1 MKNDNVLK
9 AAEYWDKK
17 VQVPTDPVVKITE
30 WLHSPLVGNY
40 CLSRLKVGNK
50 IMSVLQ
56 WLLWVKEKYVPKALE
71 CGLSLG
77 CGNGKLERHALF
89 LGVCEKFDAFDASS
103 RSINIAIEEGEKQ
116 GLSDKLHYEV
126 ADINN
131 ISLECDKYDIVFL
144 GSAMHHFQNLE
155 HVTSEIKKSLKKDGL
170 LIANEYI
177 GPSQFQWP
185 DKQVQIMNELLQL
198 LPLRLRHDV
207 TTNKP
212 KVPIT
217 RPTIEHMNTHDPSE
231 AIRSAEIVPI
241 LESSFEIIER
251 VDFGGT
257 LLHLLLQGIVDN
269 FDSSNEGDITILKM
283 LGYIEDILI
292 REGVLSSDFALLVAR
307 NKK

>member
-1 MKNDNVLK
+1 
-9 AAEYWDKK
+9 
-17 VQVPTDPVVKITE
+17 VVKITE
-30 WLHSPLVGNY
+30 WLHSPLVGEY

-56 WLLWVKEKYVPKALE
+56 WLLWVKEKYVPEALE

-77 CGNGKLERHALF
+77 CGNGRLERHGLL
-89 LGVCEKFDAFDASS
+89 LGICKKFDAFDVSN

-155 HVTSEIKKSLKKDGL
+155 HVTAEIKKSLKKDGL
-170 LIANEYI
+170 LIANEFI
-177 GPSQFQWP
+177 GPSQFQWT
-185 DKQVQIMNELLQL
+185 DKQLQIMNELLQL
-198 LPLRLRHDV
+198 LPLRLRYDV
-207 TTNKP
+207 RTNELKL
-212 KVPIT
+212 PIT
-217 RPTIEHMNTHDPSE
+217 RPTIEHMNTCDPSE

-241 LESSFEIIER
+241 LENWFEIIEK

-257 LLHLLLQGIVDN
+257 ILHLLLQGIVGN
-269 FDSSNEGDITILKM
+269 FDSSNEEDIAILKM
-283 LGYIEDILI
+283 LGYMEDVLI
-292 REGVLSSDFALLVAR
+292 REKVLSSNFALLVLR
-307 NKK
+307 NKKE